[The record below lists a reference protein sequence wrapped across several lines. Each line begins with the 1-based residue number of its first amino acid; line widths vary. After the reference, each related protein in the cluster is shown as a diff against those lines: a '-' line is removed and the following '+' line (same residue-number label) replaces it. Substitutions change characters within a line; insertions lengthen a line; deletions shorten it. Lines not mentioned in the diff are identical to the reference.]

1 MRPRCSL
8 RTLEPLPHPA
18 LGVLPAVMAA
28 SGTEGPKSWDPWG
41 LSLCWDTWPGDWTRG
56 SLSPGIQPPSPH
68 CSPHKSL
75 SLMLAGTWNFYSFN
89 GVFFLPPNT
98 GFKRECV
105 CVENKTSIDHSLELE
120 RSVPGQLLCTL
131 KVSGRCFFLS

>member
-18 LGVLPAVMAA
+18 LGVLPAMMAA

-41 LSLCWDTWPGDWTRG
+41 LYLCWDLARRLDEG

-68 CSPHKSL
+68 CSPHKCL

-89 GVFFLPPNT
+89 GVFFLPPKHWLQK
-98 GFKRECV
+98 GMCLCGKQ
-105 CVENKTSIDHSLELE
+105 NKYRLFIH
-120 RSVPGQLLCTL
+120 
-131 KVSGRCFFLS
+131 